1 MTRSDRFHA
10 GLLDPARPVPDGLI
24 DGKNQP
30 AGRRYDVYR
39 NNVTTSL
46 CEALSTAFPLVR
58 KLIGTQNFSSLAPL
72 YVRNHPPKSPLM
84 MHYGVD
90 FPEFIENFTPLA
102 HIGYLA
108 DAARLDQAM
117 RRSYHAADAPNFD
130 ATRLQNTAPDALP
143 RMKIGL
149 APASL
154 ILRSDWPLYDIWRF
168 NNEVGAPK
176 PQAIAQD
183 VLITRPEF
191 DPQPWLLPRG
201 AAIWLENLAQGR
213 TFGAAHDLTL
223 AQIPDFD
230 LAAALTTALSSRA
243 FKETP

>member
-1 MTRSDRFHA
+1 MTRLDTFRA
-10 GLLDPARPVPDGLI
+10 GLLDPGQAVPEGLLDGH
-24 DGKNQP
+24 KQP

-46 CEALSTAFPLVR
+46 CEALKTAFPLVS
-58 KLIGTQNFSSLAPL
+58 KLIGSQNFASLAPL
-72 YVRNHPPKSPLM
+72 YVRDHPPKSPVM
-84 MHYGVD
+84 MHYGTD
-90 FPEFIENFTPLA
+90 FPQFIAGFEPLA

-117 RRSYHAADAPNFD
+117 RQSYHAADAPVFD
-130 ATRLQNTAPDALP
+130 AGVLQSLTPEALQDLELS
-143 RMKIGL
+143 L
-149 APASL
+149 APASV

-168 NNEVGAPK
+168 NNETGAAK

-191 DPQPWLLPRG
+191 DPQPWLLPPG
-201 AAIWLENLAQGR
+201 AALWLNALAQGQ
-213 TFGAAHDLTL
+213 TFGVAHDLTC
-223 AQIPDFD
+223 AKIPDFD
-230 LAAALTTALSSRA
+230 LAAALTTTLSAQA